1 MDAFPW
7 IVWYIWEAHNEKVF
21 KGKDISLIDTIQV
34 AQKVAEI
41 WKLAQRLTKER
52 LIEITGAAAGTTYL
66 VVIRHAKVSDAVT
79 SAWWS
84 IRGKRSLRFHELH
97 NNILAIEPPKPGMEY
112 LILFHHMA
120 SHKNRLS
127 TGDRMRQWG
136 MVQGC
141 ELCGERDE
149 KIDHLF
155 FARPYS
161 YTWNGLARQLVG
173 NCVNPDW
180 K

>member
-1 MDAFPW
+1 
-7 IVWYIWEAHNEKVF
+7 
-21 KGKDISLIDTIQV
+21 
-34 AQKVAEI
+34 
-41 WKLAQRLTKER
+41 
-52 LIEITGAAAGTTYL
+52 
-66 VVIRHAKVSDAVT
+66 
-79 SAWWS
+79 
-84 IRGKRSLRFHELH
+84 
-97 NNILAIEPPKPGMEY
+97 
-112 LILFHHMA
+112 
-120 SHKNRLS
+120 
-127 TGDRMRQWG
+127 MRQWG

-180 K
+180 KQTVNRLQRMGGTGLNSILEKLLFQITVYDA